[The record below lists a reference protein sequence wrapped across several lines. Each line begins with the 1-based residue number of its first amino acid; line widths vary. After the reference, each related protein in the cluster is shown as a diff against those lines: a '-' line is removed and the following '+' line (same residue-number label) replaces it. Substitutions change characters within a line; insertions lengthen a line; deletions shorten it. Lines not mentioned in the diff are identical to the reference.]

1 MLGSL
6 IAGFLSGEAFDVAR
20 RARRAA
26 VVYLLA
32 GIFALVGLGFL
43 VGAGYIAVARRVG
56 PLEAAL
62 WFGGGFLLVAVV
74 VAGVHLIIAG
84 RRRRKAA
91 RKRNVDMAAIAG
103 AAALSALPSLLRSK
117 AGIGVIAGPALAI
130 LAYAIYRENSR
141 DPEEGDHEGD
151 RPD

>member
-32 GIFALVGLGFL
+32 GILALVGLGFL
-43 VGAGYIAVARRVG
+43 VGAGYIAVSRRVG
-56 PLEAAL
+56 PLDAAL
-62 WFGGGFLLVAVV
+62 WFGGGFLLVAVI
-74 VAGVHLIIAG
+74 VAGVHFAVARG
-84 RRRRKAA
+84 RRRAAA
-91 RKRNVDMAAIAG
+91 RKRNTDMAAIAG
-103 AAALSALPSLLRSK
+103 AAALTVLPSLLRSK
-117 AGIGVIAGPALAI
+117 AGLGVIAGPALAI

-141 DPEEGDHEGD
+141 DPGEDGQ
-151 RPD
+151 PD

>member
-32 GIFALVGLGFL
+32 GAFALVGLGFL

-56 PLEAAL
+56 SFEAAL
-62 WFGGGFLLVAVV
+62 WFGGGFLLAAVV
-74 VAGVHLIIAG
+74 VAGVHLIVAG

-91 RKRNVDMAAIAG
+91 RKRNVDMAAMAG
-103 AAALSALPSLLRSK
+103 AAALSVLPTLLRSK
-117 AGIGVIAGPALAI
+117 AGLGAIAGPALAI

-141 DPEEGDHEGD
+141 DPDEGD